1 MVIQV
6 SWTMAAFRSFI
17 TLTLCVLLGR
27 QTFAKNDSPCERS
40 KWNNGFNT
48 FLKRH
53 IRSGLPTTLDDKSE
67 WMSYIRNNGGCDRP
81 TQSFLHPKELDRV
94 KAVCT
99 SAGGSTYKENLCI
112 SRQPFTFVTVRSEP
126 GTCGIRNVRQ
136 ETKHLILACEVLENQ
151 CVPVHFEGNPENLK
165 PSNNARGCQD
175 PRTGGRAAGLR
186 MTWLPLVSALLLL
199 LLVYGF

>member
-6 SWTMAAFRSFI
+6 FWTMAAFRSFI

-126 GTCGIRNVRQ
+126 GTCGIRNVRSNHSTDT
-136 ETKHLILACEVLENQ
+136 EVNRRRKIFFPHALALLPQ
-151 CVPVHFEGNPENLK
+151 
-165 PSNNARGCQD
+165 
-175 PRTGGRAAGLR
+175 
-186 MTWLPLVSALLLL
+186 WLPPRLKATDNDFQERPIGKGRGQVHI
-199 LLVYGF
+199 